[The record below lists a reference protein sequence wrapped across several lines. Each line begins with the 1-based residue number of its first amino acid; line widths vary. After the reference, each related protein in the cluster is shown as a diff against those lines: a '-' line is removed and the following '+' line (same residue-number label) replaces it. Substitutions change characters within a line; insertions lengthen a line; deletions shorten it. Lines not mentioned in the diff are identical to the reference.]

1 MGEDMPIEL
10 RPKDNYH
17 IYNVATG
24 EIVETLWDIQYAL
37 AMAKVQEYIDDPDF
51 ETVPLDCI
59 RFKVPQTPEE
69 EMTYTNV
76 QDMPY

>member
-1 MGEDMPIEL
+1 
-10 RPKDNYH
+10 
-17 IYNVATG
+17 
-24 EIVETLWDIQYAL
+24 
-37 AMAKVQEYIDDPDF
+37 MAKVQEYIDDPGF
-51 ETVPLDCI
+51 ETVPLDCV

>member
-24 EIVETLWDIQYAL
+24 EIIETIWDIQYAL
-37 AMAKVQEYIDDPDF
+37 AMAKVQEYYDNPDF

-59 RFKVPQTPEE
+59 RFTIPATQDEE
-69 EMTYTNV
+69 ITYTNIET
-76 QDMPY
+76 MPR